1 MIIDQNAR
9 AFLERQTA
17 GVLATTRPDGSPRQS
32 VVYFALDGD
41 RLLIST
47 EPGRAKARDVQRT
60 GRASL
65 CAVGGAPPYPCVT
78 LEGSARIRS
87 TGIGAD
93 TAAVWSRIGGQ
104 AVEPVSDSDLAAMQ
118 RVVLEITIERVYGA
132 SYLDQQELA

>member
-1 MIIDQNAR
+1 MIDQTVP
-9 AFLERQTA
+9 AFLERQA
-17 GVLATTRPDGSPRQS
+17 VGVLATARPDGSPRQS
-32 VVYFALDGD
+32 VVYFAHDDD

-65 CAVGGAPPYPCVT
+65 CVVGGASPYPCVT
-78 LEGSARIRS
+78 LEGSARIRT

-104 AVEPVSDSDLAAMQ
+104 AIEPMSDNELAAMK
-118 RVVLEITIERVYGA
+118 RVILEITIERVYGA
-132 SYLDQQELA
+132 SYLDQQELV